1 MFVKYTKINVM
12 VLEGDYSYDAT
23 LLANRLKN
31 AKECILKAD
40 ELQNVPSRRRLVD
53 EFKQLQEKEKRQEMS
68 QRGQRGGQ

>member
-1 MFVKYTKINVM
+1 MFDKYTKINVM

-40 ELQNVPSRRRLVD
+40 ELQNVPSRRRLVPD
-53 EFKQLQEKEKRQEMS
+53 
-68 QRGQRGGQ
+68 